1 MKKSRF
7 TESQIA
13 FALKQAETGTKVDEI
28 CRQMGASEAT
38 FFTWNRAGEL
48 QKNIMVWGSQSF
60 VSFDSLKRKILC

>member
-28 CRQMGASEAT
+28 CRQMGVFQANF
-38 FFTWNRAGEL
+38 FFTTERKSMA
-48 QKNIMVWGSQSF
+48 VWGSQSY
-60 VSFDSLKRKILC
+60 VSFDSLKRKMLS